1 MVVLL
6 LIGRLL
12 MMMVNS
18 DWIVK
23 VRIHGE
29 FRDKTGGVFAFF
41 FFFSSLFFF
50 FADAICQCDASSSS
64 CFVTAARYMVI

>member
-1 MVVLL
+1 VGGMVVLL

-41 FFFSSLFFF
+41 FFSSLFFF
-50 FADAICQCDASSSS
+50 LQMQFAN
-64 CFVTAARYMVI
+64 VMLLLLLVL

>member
-50 FADAICQCDASSSS
+50 LQMQFAN
-64 CFVTAARYMVI
+64 VMLLLLLVL

>member
-41 FFFSSLFFF
+41 FFSSLFF